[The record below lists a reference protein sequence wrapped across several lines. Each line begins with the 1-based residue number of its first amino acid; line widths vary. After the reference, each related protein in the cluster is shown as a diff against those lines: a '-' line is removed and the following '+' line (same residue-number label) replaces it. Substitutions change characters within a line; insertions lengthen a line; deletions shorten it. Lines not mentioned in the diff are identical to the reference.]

1 MRTTKTFKM
10 ATLVAATALALTA
23 CGSNGGG
30 GDTGGGASGG
40 DGGGDGDGLT
50 IGIKFD
56 QPGLGLKDGNS
67 YKGMDVEVAKAV
79 AEKMGVA
86 EDKITFKES
95 PSPQREQLLKTGQVD
110 MIFATYSINDKR
122 KAEVSFAGPYFVA
135 GQSLL
140 VGADSDITG
149 LDDSL
154 DGKLLCSVT
163 GSTSAENIKKEIP
176 GVQLQEYG
184 TYSECADLVSNG
196 TLDALTTDDTIL
208 AGYAAQDAY
217 KGKLK
222 LVGGTFSEENYGVG
236 LPKDSDKCEDINK
249 ILNEM
254 WKDGTMEKIITD
266 NLGPANYEYN
276 KELNPPEAGGNC

>member
-1 MRTTKTFKM
+1 MSTSFRI
-10 ATLVAATALALTA
+10 AAVAAAAALALSA
-23 CGSNGGG
+23 CGS
-30 GDTGGGASGG
+30 DG
-40 DGGGDGDGLT
+40 DGAGADGDGLK

-56 QPGLGLKDGNS
+56 QPGLGLKDGEN
-67 YKGMDVEVAKAV
+67 YTGMDVEVAKKV
-79 AEKMGVA
+79 AEGLGVA
-86 EDKITFKES
+86 EDKITWVQA

-110 MIFATYSINDKR
+110 MIFATYSITDKR

-163 GSTSAENIKKEIP
+163 GSTSAEKIKEEIP
-176 GVQLQEYG
+176 GVELQEYG
-184 TYSECADLVSNG
+184 TYSECAAQVANG
-196 TLDALTTDDTIL
+196 TLDALTTDDAIL
-208 AGYAAQDAY
+208 AGYAAQDTY

-222 LVGGTFSEENYGVG
+222 LVGGTFSTENYGVG
-236 LPKDSDKCEDINK
+236 LPKDSEQCEEINE
-249 ILNEM
+249 ILNGLWE
-254 WKDGTMEKIITD
+254 DGTMEQIISD
-266 NLGPANYEYN
+266 NLGEAGYEYN